1 MPNNKSEIPILMIEK
16 YINELLLLQ
25 DRVVVP
31 NLGIFSSTLTPASL
45 SADGST
51 IIPPRK
57 AVSFSIYIK
66 EDDKNDDLMKTV
78 MRGENISFYD
88 FNEQLLTFV
97 QQVQQSIMDS
107 NAYAMQGLGTLV
119 KDESNRIILL
129 QNEDAALL
137 GDSFGLPPIDTTV
150 DTTRLSF
157 DDLKN
162 VPSMVGSETDKPMAS
177 INSEES
183 EESLGRNEQP
193 LEEPTKAHTT
203 PASDKASTATKEGKK
218 SELAWWLAV
227 VPLVFLLTFIVY
239 LLISPE
245 AMQNFKAFF
254 GGSQQVSANIST
266 QPTDDTEEN
275 NPIDNVVSED
285 TARFA
290 EDEITRN
297 QPTIENTE
305 PATKEETTP
314 AKDTNAESEDKL
326 SAGRFYLVYGS
337 FGSKAIAQKVSK
349 PLEAQGLTIKI
360 IPLPSKGLFRV
371 VIGDFDSHADATSKK
386 TELGSAFGQTWV
398 LQAQ

>member
-1 MPNNKSEIPILMIEK
+1 MIEK

-25 DRVVVP
+25 DRVIVP
-31 NLGIFSSTLTPASL
+31 NLGVFSSTLAPTSL

-57 AVSFSIYIK
+57 VVSFSIYIK
-66 EDDKNDDLMKTV
+66 EEDKNDDLMKAV

-88 FNEQLLTFV
+88 FNEQLLAFV
-97 QQVQQSIMDS
+97 QQVQQSIIATNS
-107 NAYAMQGLGTLV
+107 YAISGLGTLI
-119 KDESNRIILL
+119 KDGSNKIILL
-129 QNEDAALL
+129 QDEDAALL
-137 GDSFGLPPIDTTV
+137 GDSFGLPRIDTTT
-150 DTTRLSF
+150 DI
-157 DDLKN
+157 
-162 VPSMVGSETDKPMAS
+162 SETPFDEVKNIPNVVGESEKPTAS
-177 INSEES
+177 IKTEEVNNT
-183 EESLGRNEQP
+183 GRNEP
-193 LEEPTKAHTT
+193 MEEVVKVNTT
-203 PASDKASTATKEGKK
+203 PTATDKSEENDKGNKK
-218 SELAWWLAV
+218 NELAWWLAV

-239 LLISPE
+239 LFISPE
-245 AMQNFKAFF
+245 AMQNFKGLF
-254 GGSQQVSANIST
+254 GTKQVSADMNT
-266 QPTDDTEEN
+266 KPAEDEEEI
-275 NPIDNVVSED
+275 NPIENVVED

-297 QPTIENTE
+297 QQPTVENTE
-305 PATKEETTP
+305 PAPKEETIP
-314 AKDTNAESEDKL
+314 AKNTDAVAGEDKL

-337 FGSKAIAQKVSK
+337 FGTKAIAQKVSK